1 MFLTFL
7 LSPLGRRLAGAA
19 AVLALIA
26 GFAWHFYAKGRE
38 AGAQDQQASDLTQS
52 KKAFDQLEAGYQDRL
67 QRSAADAEQ
76 ARAAAAAYQQQASL
90 LAVKAIDAVRAAA
103 ADRGKIE
110 QLPDAAVPGDL
121 EVRLGGKLSQP
132 EILRKLDL
140 IVADYPHVLEENRA
154 LAGQVAALTAGAAE
168 QTKQIAATESSRD
181 AAIDA
186 YNALLPLY
194 VQAYNAAQPRKRK
207 FWCLFLCKRA
217 KKIALPPP
225 VTFPRLAH

>member
-1 MFLTFL
+1 MILAWL
-7 LSPLGRRLAGAA
+7 LSPLGRRLAGIAA
-19 AVLALIA
+19 MLALVA
-26 GFAWHFYAKGRE
+26 GFAWHFYSKGRE
-38 AGAQDQQASDLTQS
+38 AGARDQQASDLQES

-90 LAVKAIDAVRAAA
+90 LAVKAIEAVRAAA

-110 QLPDAAVPGDL
+110 QLPDAALPGDL
-121 EVRLGGKLSQP
+121 EARLGGPLAKP

-140 IVADYPHVLEENRA
+140 IVADYPHVLDESRA
-154 LAGQVAALTAGAAE
+154 LAGQVAALTASAGE
-168 QTKQIAATESSRD
+168 QAKQIAAIESSRD

-194 VQAYNAAQPRKRK
+194 VQAYNAAQPKKRK
-207 FWCLFLCKRA
+207 IWCLWLCKRSA
-217 KKIALPPP
+217 KIALPPP
-225 VTFPRLAH
+225 VTFPRLAR